1 MVAKSTSWAGV
12 EFEFLK
18 GETTLDD
25 WGKTPNLEDEGVLPR
40 EHSTMIFVECSVSS
54 AL

>member
-1 MVAKSTSWAGV
+1 MVAKSTLWAGV

-25 WGKTPNLEDEGVLPR
+25 WGKTPNFGVEGVLPR
-40 EHSTMIFVECSVSS
+40 GHSTLIFVECSVSS